1 MYTSR
6 HNRLTRRSRVR
17 RQMKMSVHFNSNNRA
32 ITIKTRVVKRL
43 QFNIILYIFFYILI
57 SYYTIHKI

>member
-6 HNRLTRRSRVR
+6 HNRLTRRGRVR
-17 RQMKMSVHFNSNNRA
+17 RQMKMSVHFDSNNRA

-43 QFNIILYIFFYILI
+43 QFNIILYIFF
-57 SYYTIHKI
+57 TF